1 MNSHSFALDT
11 PQPQWST
18 FAIINR
24 NMARQLWPSQDP
36 VGKVFMT
43 DSVQPVTVVAVVG
56 DEKYDSIRG
65 TPSPEVYFPVT
76 QELDNVFYP
85 LNIVVRSAAAPETVL
100 SGIRTSLHDID
111 SELSLFHPRTMD
123 QVIADNMQDTSMQ
136 TVLLG
141 SFAALGLLLSAVGI
155 YGVMAYLVT
164 QRTHEI
170 GVRLALGAQRGN
182 ILQLVLGRG
191 AKLTVAGI
199 AIGLAATFAL
209 TRLLSAELFGVSA
222 TDPLTFAGVALL
234 LALVALAACYIPAR
248 RAMRVDP
255 IVAMRYE

>member
-1 MNSHSFALDT
+1 
-11 PQPQWST
+11 
-18 FAIINR
+18 
-24 NMARQLWPSQDP
+24 
-36 VGKVFMT
+36 
-43 DSVQPVTVVAVVG
+43 
-56 DEKYDSIRG
+56 
-65 TPSPEVYFPVT
+65 
-76 QELDNVFYP
+76 
-85 LNIVVRSAAAPETVL
+85 
-100 SGIRTSLHDID
+100 
-111 SELSLFHPRTMD
+111 
-123 QVIADNMQDTSMQ
+123 
-136 TVLLG
+136 VLLG